1 MSGFSLPLDP
11 SRSPRRSKKK
21 KMTYEEIMA
30 PDASLNDILDFD
42 FSGRYGQQTT
52 NQKKA

>member
-11 SRSPRRSKKK
+11 TRSARGSKKK

-30 PDASLNDILDFD
+30 PEASLNDILDFD
-42 FSGRYGQQTT
+42 FSGRYGQ
-52 NQKKA
+52 